1 MAAGV
6 DLVPGL
12 AAGVAVA
19 GFEHHHEGIETGDDF
34 ADGAVGDFEV
44 FVVGGVG
51 GEVEGLAR
59 VVL

>member
-1 MAAGV
+1 M
-6 DLVPGL
+6 PGL

-19 GFEHHHEGIETGDDF
+19 GFEHHHEGVETGDDL